1 MVAKL
6 KFDEKP
12 DYDKFRQMLRAG
24 LKEAG
29 LPDNGVLDFPGSG
42 TRPSI
47 STRSPVKKRVSPA
60 KKVVEETENVNKQRA
75 KPAVKKSREPCSPKV
90 TNR

>member
-12 DYDKFRQMLRAG
+12 DYDKFRQILRAG

-29 LPDNGVLDFPGSG
+29 FPDNGILDFPGSS
-42 TRPSI
+42 TRS
-47 STRSPVKKRVSPA
+47 SLRSPVKKRLSPV
-60 KKVVEETENVNKQRA
+60 KKANEEMENVNKQSA
-75 KPAVKKSREPCSPKV
+75 KLAVKKSREPCSPRV